1 MNEEQIIWKG
11 TPSQVLNLPAFLLGA
26 LAASVITVAA
36 LLTAVVTGPLALIVI
51 AIAWVACLFPWL
63 CKVITTKSNNYE
75 VTNERLK
82 LTTGVFNRKTEV
94 MELYRV
100 KDMQLEMPFHFRLF
114 GLSRLILS
122 TSDRSNP
129 VLILN
134 AIRDGASV
142 SDNIRRHVEELRDKK
157 RVREVDFEDD
167 DVAQD

>member
-11 TPSQVLNLPAFLLGA
+11 TPSQVLNLPAFLLGS

-63 CKVITTKSNNYE
+63 CKVISTKSNNYV

-82 LTTGVFNRKTEV
+82 LSTGVFNRKTEV

-129 VLILN
+129 VLVLN
-134 AIRDGASV
+134 AIRDGVSV